1 MARARSINEGPSC
14 SSARSSIQ
22 RLWGDMYGGNGH
34 ASGITFRGGNID
46 IAQRELSVIPSDSH
60 LSLS

>member
-1 MARARSINEGPSC
+1 
-14 SSARSSIQ
+14 
-22 RLWGDMYGGNGH
+22 MYGGNGH